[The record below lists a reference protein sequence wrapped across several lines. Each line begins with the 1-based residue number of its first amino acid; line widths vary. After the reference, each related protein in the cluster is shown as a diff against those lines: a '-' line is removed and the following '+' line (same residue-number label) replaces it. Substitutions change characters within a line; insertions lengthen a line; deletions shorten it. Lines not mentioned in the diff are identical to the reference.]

1 MAFRTEFDFKLPQ
14 GYVDKNG
21 QIHRDGIMR
30 LATAADEI
38 LLLRDIRVRQNPDY
52 LTVIILSRVILRLG
66 DLKTIDTDVIENLS
80 APDLT
85 YLQEFYRKLNESGSD
100 PAEPG
105 NEVNDGKRTPAGS
118 TEGLESDVGKLF
130 DQYG

>member
-21 QIHRDGIMR
+21 QLHRDGVMR

-38 LLLRDIRVRQNPDY
+38 LPLRDIRVQRNPDY
-52 LTVIILSRVILRLG
+52 LTIVILSRVILRLG
-66 DLKTIDTDVIENLS
+66 ALKTVDTDIIENLS

-85 YLQEFYRKLNESGSD
+85 YLQELYEKINGPGPD
-100 PAEPG
+100 PVGLAE
-105 NEVNDGKRTPAGS
+105 
-118 TEGLESDVGKLF
+118 
-130 DQYG
+130 